1 MVGAVVSVGISAKSL
16 SSLDGCSAND
26 LSLLHKSV
34 SVSDSVDSVDCG
46 DGRADSETERLYLL
60 VQFLIIGGLIIDGLS
75 VFFDLTWN
83 DLISNNYNLEI
94 IFSRNKV

>member
-34 SVSDSVDSVDCG
+34 SVSDSVDCG

-60 VQFLIIGGLIIDGLS
+60 VQFLFIGGLIIDGLS
-75 VFFDLTWN
+75 VYFRLDLE
-83 DLISNNYNLEI
+83 LLNL
-94 IFSRNKV
+94 K

>member
-1 MVGAVVSVGISAKSL
+1 MVGAVFSVGISAKSL

-34 SVSDSVDSVDCG
+34 SVSDSVSDSVDCG

-75 VFFDLTWN
+75 VFST
-83 DLISNNYNLEI
+83 
-94 IFSRNKV
+94 